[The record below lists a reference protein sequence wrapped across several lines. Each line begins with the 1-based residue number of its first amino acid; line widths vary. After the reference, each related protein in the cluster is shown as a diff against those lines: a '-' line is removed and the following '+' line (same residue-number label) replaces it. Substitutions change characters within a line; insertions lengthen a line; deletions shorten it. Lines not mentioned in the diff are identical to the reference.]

1 MMTKELNF
9 TTWKN
14 KRDGILYQ
22 NFNLK
27 AADLPDLDWLSLW
40 DEGLDPQQAIQIAI
54 DEVWYNLY
62 FTLDS
67 KVA

>member
-27 AADLPDLDWLSLW
+27 AEDLPDLDWLSLW
-40 DEGLDPQQAIQIAI
+40 NEGLDPQQAIQIAI